1 MIPSGPRRADGITS
15 GPAGVHPH
23 VAALRDRLG
32 QPLILLEVLLER
44 RPTGIELR
52 HFRDATRPDG
62 ELVSR
67 PPEALGALAESTEDG
82 AFRPNRSA
90 PTLRSGWRCH
100 IATETDLH
108 EALEQLYPGALAD
121 WHAWE
126 TGSAGPTPFRDF
138 VVRQTGMYRSTQAIT
153 DGEADA
159 VARAGCASSLCLRR
173 RCWSTP
179 GMGPAPRPEFQAEAL
194 AIPCLEPCA
203 LVVDLA
209 RWRVKDQEAR
219 PLRLELTA
227 GERESLE
234 MALRN
239 TVDQPPEDLRE
250 GSTRHPANPRR
261 LGLLLARLN
270 ELGTGGGDLPEN
282 KGT

>member
-1 MIPSGPRRADGITS
+1 MIPSGERRAGEITA
-15 GPAGVHPH
+15 GPAGAHPH
-23 VAALRDRLG
+23 VAALQDRLS
-32 QPLILLEVLLER
+32 QPLVLLEVLLER

-67 PPEALGALAESTEDG
+67 TPEALGALAESTENG

-100 IATETDLH
+100 IATEMDLH

-126 TGSAGPTPFRDF
+126 TGTARPTPFRDF
-138 VVRQTGMYRSTQAIT
+138 VVRQTGMYRSTRSIA
-153 DGEADA
+153 DREADA
-159 VARAGCASSLCLRR
+159 VAQAGCASSLCLRR

-179 GMGPAPRPEFQAEAL
+179 GMGPAPLAESRAEVL

-227 GERESLE
+227 GELESLE
-234 MALRN
+234 TALQN
-239 TVDQPPEDLRE
+239 TVDQPPKDLRE

-261 LGLLLARLN
+261 LGLLMARLRG
-270 ELGTGGGDLPEN
+270 LGTGIGDLPEN

>member
-1 MIPSGPRRADGITS
+1 MIPSGEGRAGEIT
-15 GPAGVHPH
+15 AGTAGAHPH

-32 QPLILLEVLLER
+32 QPLVLLEVLLER

-52 HFRDATRPDG
+52 HFRDATRRDV

-67 PPEALGALAESTEDG
+67 TPEALGALAESMENG

-121 WHAWE
+121 WYAWE
-126 TGSAGPTPFRDF
+126 TGSSRPTPFRDF

-179 GMGPAPRPEFQAEAL
+179 GMGPAPLPESHAEVV

-203 LVVDLA
+203 QVLDLA
-209 RWRVKDQEAR
+209 RWRAKDQETR

-227 GERESLE
+227 GELESLE

-261 LGLLLARLN
+261 LGLLVERLR
-270 ELGTGGGDLPEN
+270 ELGSGGGDLPKN
-282 KGT
+282 KGA

>member
-1 MIPSGPRRADGITS
+1 MIPSGERRAGETTA
-15 GPAGVHPH
+15 GPVGVHPH

-32 QPLILLEVLLER
+32 QPLVLLEVLLER

-52 HFRDATRPDG
+52 HFRDATRPDR
-62 ELVSR
+62 ELESR
-67 PPEALGALAESTEDG
+67 TPEALGALAESAENG

-100 IATETDLH
+100 IATETDLS
-108 EALEQLYPGALAD
+108 EAFEQLYPGALAD

-126 TGSAGPTPFRDF
+126 TGSARPTSFRDF
-138 VVRQTGMYRSTQAIT
+138 VARQTGMYRSTRAIT
-153 DGEADA
+153 DREADA
-159 VARAGCASSLCLRR
+159 VARAGCDSSLCLRR

-179 GMGPAPRPEFQAEAL
+179 GMGPATLLESHAEVL

-209 RWRVKDQEAR
+209 RWRVKDREAR
-219 PLRLELTA
+219 LLRLELTA
-227 GERESLE
+227 GELESLE

-239 TVDQPPEDLRE
+239 TLERPPEDLRE

-261 LGLLLARLN
+261 LGLLLARLS
-270 ELGTGGGDLPEN
+270 ELGADIEDLQKN